1 MVSLGREGLEHL
13 ENNKISSIFF
23 IIKIFI
29 VSLSIIRYGGAAKLI
44 KFNGKQKNSILFN
57 FQAIKLIKVPAN
69 KLK

>member
-1 MVSLGREGLEHL
+1 MEIT
-13 ENNKISSIFF
+13 KISSIFF

-57 FQAIKLIKVPAN
+57 FQAIKLIKVPTN

>member
-1 MVSLGREGLEHL
+1 MVSLGRRVYSTF
-13 ENNKISSIFF
+13 KITKIRPISF

-29 VSLSIIRYGGAAKLI
+29 VSLSVIQYGSAAKLI
-44 KFNGKQKNSILFN
+44 KFNEKQQKLN